1 MGGFKCLERLK
12 EYEEILDAFQE
23 IGHLFSS
30 FPLLHVEKCKI
41 FIALSDYENAIDYI
55 DSKVNLKHFEVSKIL
70 AVCNLINEG
79 DFQNAYTN
87 IEKMWDLLIFQ
98 EPKNPE
104 LYYSTAQLFS
114 RICDKRP
121 NIIRKCEQMID
132 KALEF
137 NPRNSKFLIEKGYC
151 RLYQNDID
159 KAFLLF
165 TQAGEIDINNKD
177 SSIGTIYCKIIN
189 KKYKEAIE
197 DIEFIKEI
205 FISLNLPLSPKITY
219 YQALIKF
226 MDGEKEEVI
235 SSIISESL
243 NTHVKLARQGNY
255 NKYDILI
262 ATDYDFLYELAKS
275 NLYV

>member
-1 MGGFKCLERLK
+1 
-12 EYEEILDAFQE
+12 
-23 IGHLFSS
+23 
-30 FPLLHVEKCKI
+30 
-41 FIALSDYENAIDYI
+41 
-55 DSKVNLKHFEVSKIL
+55 
-70 AVCNLINEG
+70 
-79 DFQNAYTN
+79 
-87 IEKMWDLLIFQ
+87 
-98 EPKNPE
+98 
-104 LYYSTAQLFS
+104 
-114 RICDKRP
+114 
-121 NIIRKCEQMID
+121 MID